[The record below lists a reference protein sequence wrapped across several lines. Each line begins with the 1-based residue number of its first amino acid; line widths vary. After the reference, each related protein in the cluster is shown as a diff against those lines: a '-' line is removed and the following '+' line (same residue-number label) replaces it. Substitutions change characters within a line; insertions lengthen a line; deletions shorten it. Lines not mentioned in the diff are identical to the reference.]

1 MLEGFFAVVVFL
13 LDVYAIARTIGSDA
27 STRNKVIW
35 VVAIFLLPVVGFI
48 AWLLFGPSGGGRR
61 YSRA

>member
-1 MLEGFFAVVVFL
+1 L
-13 LDVYAIARTIGSDA
+13 
-27 STRNKVIW
+27 IW